1 MRDRAWFRGKS
12 VYVVG
17 LGSYGTGRE
26 VAKAMHAL
34 GAAVTVADA
43 KSADQLESERA
54 QLRSVPVQWE
64 LGTFSYAGA
73 KSADLV
79 IISPGVPLTLPP
91 LQAAAAQGIPVVSE
105 LQVAFEI
112 SQAPFLAVTGTKGKS
127 TTTTLLG
134 EMLGAAGKT
143 VRITGNIGAPA
154 IADALD
160 AKDSDVL
167 VTEVSSFQL
176 EGISSFRP
184 RVSVFTN
191 FHGDHL
197 DRYPN
202 IEAYWAAKCRL
213 FEFQTPYDWAV
224 LNYDD
229 ARIAGLADGIK
240 TKAAWFSVQGEVERG
255 AWVNGQVLWVRAPG
269 ADAVRLS
276 LADFGLLGPHNRA
289 NAAAA
294 AAAATVFGCPPDA
307 IARALAE
314 AAPLPGRL
322 ERVASMNG
330 IQFVN
335 DTQAT
340 TPDAARAAV
349 AAFEERVLLLAGGRA
364 KIDDFAPL
372 FRGLRERF
380 SYVILFGE
388 GAGKMEL
395 AAREQGIRRVE
406 RCKDLEEAFRTAY
419 RLAESGEVI
428 LLSPACASFD
438 QYANA
443 GARGEHFRRLVKDL
457 RTELDLPSDSPG
469 RAERVW

>member
-1 MRDRAWFRGKS
+1 MRDRAWFHGKA

-26 VAKAMHAL
+26 VAKAMHSL
-34 GAAVTVADA
+34 GATVTVADA
-43 KSADQLESERA
+43 KPAEALESERA
-54 QLRSVPVQWE
+54 ALRGVPVKWE

-73 KSADLV
+73 KSTDLV
-79 IISPGVPLTLPP
+79 IVSPGVPLSLPP
-91 LQAAAAQGIPVVSE
+91 LQAAAAQGVPVVSE

-127 TTTTLLG
+127 TTTSLLG
-134 EMLGAAGKT
+134 EMLAAAGQT
-143 VRITGNIGAPA
+143 VRITGNIGSPA

-160 AKDSDVL
+160 AKESEVL

-176 EGISSFRP
+176 EGITSFRP
-184 RVSVFTN
+184 KVSVFTN

-197 DRYPN
+197 DRYPSLD
-202 IEAYWAAKCRL
+202 AYWAAKCRL

-224 LNYDD
+224 LNHDD
-229 ARIAGLADGIK
+229 ARIAGLQDTIK
-240 TKAAWFSVQGEVERG
+240 TRAVWFSARGEVERG
-255 AWVNGQVLWVRAPG
+255 AWVSGQVLWVRAPG
-269 ADAVRLS
+269 AEAVRVPLTDYH
-276 LADFGLLGPHNRA
+276 LIGAHNRT

-294 AAAATVFGCPPDA
+294 AAAATVWGCPPFA
-307 IARALAE
+307 IERALAQ
-314 AAPLPGRL
+314 AASLPGRL
-322 ERVASMNG
+322 ERVASLNG

-349 AAFEERVLLLAGGRA
+349 EAFDERVVLLAGGRA
-364 KIDDFAPL
+364 KTDDFATL
-372 FRGLRERF
+372 FRGLRDRF

-388 GAGKMEL
+388 GAGKLEL
-395 AAREQGIRRVE
+395 AAREQGVRRVE
-406 RCKDLEEAFRTAY
+406 RCKDLDEAFRTAY

-457 RTELDLPSDSPG
+457 RIELDLPSDSPG